1 MMSWG
6 SLDALEQMNHFSST
20 SPMFVRALLWVCCVS
35 LSLAVVWKWP
45 EWLSSLLTWKEGW
58 LCNELSK
65 LPQNSAD
72 NLHSSPSLLV
82 SHITH
87 SLRACLARESRAGFS
102 FALLSPP
109 IFSPASCASV
119 HEQSI
124 AAIPSATQLIT
135 ALCKGK
141 KTNESRTGY
150 TREKHYI
157 TSGLHLFI
165 EGTESFFLI
174 FRLWCIRKTQLHLA
188 WPFRFRRTWNLLNCF
203 LWKAHCECETLCACL
218 CKRVDCA
225 SLVALGTV

>member
-1 MMSWG
+1 MQVIRWRPEVYWMHWSRWIIFQVHLLCAY
-6 SLDALEQMNHFSST
+6 SMC
-20 SPMFVRALLWVCCVS
+20 VRAPLWVCCVS
-35 LSLAVVWKWP
+35 LSLAVVWKRP

-87 SLRACLARESRAGFS
+87 SLRACLAWKSRAGFS

-109 IFSPASCASV
+109 IFSPASWASV

-141 KTNESRTGY
+141 KNE
-150 TREKHYI
+150 
-157 TSGLHLFI
+157 
-165 EGTESFFLI
+165 
-174 FRLWCIRKTQLHLA
+174 RK
-188 WPFRFRRTWNLLNCF
+188 
-203 LWKAHCECETLCACL
+203 
-218 CKRVDCA
+218 
-225 SLVALGTV
+225 